1 MRWLQGILLVIV
13 LLAAVLWLTSALA
26 AGIAKFLVGIF
37 LVLFLI
43 SLFLRGRDTRK
54 L

>member
-1 MRWLQGILLVIV
+1 MRWLRAVFLVIA
-13 LLAAVLWLTSALA
+13 LLAAALWLTSALA
-26 AGIAKFLVGIF
+26 AGIAKFIAGIF